1 MTDTQNPTPLDGS
14 ENPSSEREKTVAEL
28 EVEAR
33 ERAQAQRKE
42 SAPVEDVKP
51 DQPEVN
57 SLKKRGKNRLMT
69 LGILLLAALIV
80 LAWMGDWAYNHFMSA
95 PAPKAEQA
103 KTAPDDVSYGRKRQG
118 MGMAENP
125 IPQQTFLVPPL
136 RPSHLTSL
144 WHWRRWPARKAAAKP
159 PQFRARLNAVPQST
173 AYLPRP
179 RSLIHP
185 AR

>member
-103 KTAPDDVSYGRKRQG
+103 KTAPDDVSYGFVF
-118 MGMAENP
+118 
-125 IPQQTFLVPPL
+125 FLL
-136 RPSHLTSL
+136 CHFESE
-144 WHWRRWPARKAAAKP
+144 
-159 PQFRARLNAVPQST
+159 RA
-173 AYLPRP
+173 
-179 RSLIHP
+179 
-185 AR
+185 

>member
-125 IPQQTFLVPPL
+125 L
-136 RPSHLTSL
+136 
-144 WHWRRWPARKAAAKP
+144 
-159 PQFRARLNAVPQST
+159 
-173 AYLPRP
+173 
-179 RSLIHP
+179 
-185 AR
+185 